1 MLFAVSGSTGLKW
14 GVGGT
19 EHMLSLGLVEFEASL
34 KHSRGDTED
43 GDLSLELREVW
54 VK

>member
-1 MLFAVSGSTGLKW
+1 MGEA
-14 GVGGT
+14 
-19 EHMLSLGLVEFEASL
+19 EHMLSLGLVEFEVSQ

-54 VK
+54 VKSDNV